1 MTVLTRY
8 AAMLAAAC
16 LAVASPAL
24 AQDPPAEGAVP
35 VDKKAEAAAKKAEA
49 DARKKE
55 AAEKKKAEAEQ
66 KKAEAEA
73 KKADAAAKKAEA
85 DAKKKAEADAKKAAD
100 AASKAEADAAKK
112 AEAEKKKLEADAKK
126 ADAAAKK
133 AEADARKKE
142 DADKKKAEADA
153 KKMEAE
159 AKKAD
164 AARSKEEEAAKKKA
178 EADAKKAEAETKKAE
193 ARRLKEEEA
202 ARKKAEAEAKK
213 AEAEAKKAEAKR
225 LKEEEKAKKK
235 AAAELKKQEAEAKRL
250 GKPWPPVP
258 EQSEQPALAA
268 EPDFSEPISP
278 VKPAGGGEV
287 KTPASASMDAPNQG
301 ERPWAKGVSKE
312 KQAEAI
318 ALFREGN
325 ANLRDSL
332 WSKAVEKYN
341 AALKIWDHPGI
352 HYNLALAL
360 VNLDRPIETHDHLQA
375 ALKYGAMPLDSDKH
389 DQALR
394 YMVLVEKQ
402 LTRIDVRCDLPGASV
417 KLDGRE
423 IFVGPGR
430 YEGLVTAGKHSIIA
444 TKEGYLPREINE
456 TFPPGDT
463 RIVDV
468 QLQTEADMMEM
479 RRLFSNAIPW
489 TVLLGGVAVAGG
501 SLGLH
506 FAANGSYQAYDRGI
520 NDCSNADP
528 VVGGCTPSLDL
539 QSKKATGD
547 TLQSLAFV
555 GYGVGGAAVLT
566 GAILLYVNR
575 LQPYRRQTVD
585 VVNTKPEVTVAP
597 LLGPGVGGAQLN
609 VSF

>member
-1 MTVLTRY
+1 MTGLNRY
-8 AAMLAAAC
+8 AALLAAAC
-16 LAVASPAL
+16 LAVAGPAL
-24 AQDPPAEGAVP
+24 AQEAPAEGAAP
-35 VDKKAEAAAKKAEA
+35 VDKKAEAKRQKE
-49 DARKKE
+49 E
-55 AAEKKKAEAEQ
+55 AAAKKKAEAEQ

-85 DAKKKAEADAKKAAD
+85 DAAKKADADKKKADDAAKKAEADAAKKADADKKRAEADAKKAAD
-100 AASKAEADAAKK
+100 AAKKAEADAAKK
-112 AEAEKKKLEADAKK
+112 V
-126 ADAAAKK
+126 
-133 AEADARKKE
+133 

-153 KKMEAE
+153 KKAEAD

-164 AARSKEEEAAKKKA
+164 AKRLKEEEAAKKKA
-178 EADAKKAEAETKKAE
+178 EADAKKAEAEAKKAE
-193 ARRLKEEEA
+193 ARRLKEEE
-202 ARKKAEAEAKK
+202 
-213 AEAEAKKAEAKR
+213 
-225 LKEEEKAKKK
+225 KAKKK
-235 AAAELKKQEAEAKRL
+235 AEAELKKQEAEAKRL
-250 GKPWPPVP
+250 GKPWPPVT
-258 EQSEQPALAA
+258 EDKHELAA
-268 EPDFSEPISP
+268 EPDFSEPIP
-278 VKPAGGGEV
+278 VAKPVGGAEP
-287 KTPASASMDAPNQG
+287 KQPASTTMDAPSTG
-301 ERPWAKGVSKE
+301 ERPWAKGVPRE

-325 ANLRDSL
+325 ANLRDAL

-360 VNLDRPIETHDHLQA
+360 VNLDRPIETHEHLQA

-402 LTRIDVRCDLPGASV
+402 LTRIDVRCDLQGASV

-479 RRLFSNAIPW
+479 RRLFSNAVPW

-506 FAANGSYQAYDRGI
+506 FAANGAYQQYDQGI
-520 NDCSNADP
+520 NDCANADP

-539 QSKKATGD
+539 QARKSSGD

-555 GYGVGGAAVLT
+555 GYGVGGAAVIT

-585 VVNTKPEVTVAP
+585 VVNARPEVSVAP